1 MGRRWIVWV
10 RNILVALVVAA
21 FVIVFGQ
28 PGAGPATAP
37 VAEIDGDPVSRDLF
51 EFFRAQNETLLR
63 NVGQDLEPGMLQDL
77 LDSQTVGALVRRN
90 VVTGAATD
98 LGIWVAGD
106 EVRSRVVTDPNFS
119 TGGRFDS
126 EIFEQ
131 FVVRAGLD
139 TRIYTEEVRKDLV
152 MQKFQRLVASPVRL
166 STAAA
171 DESARR
177 ARTSV
182 RLRLAVAR
190 PEDFRA
196 DLEVEEDELSAFAE
210 GSQDRIEQAY
220 TDRRDEF
227 VQPEEV
233 HARHMLFTGED
244 ASARAEKAFERIG
257 AGEKFGAL
265 ARELSDDLATKEDG
279 GDLGFFPRGRM
290 LPTFEET
297 AFALQPGEVSEPI
310 ETPRGVHL
318 ILVEERH
325 EGSERTVEEVRL
337 ELARDLWLDE
347 RARANAREAAERT
360 AEALGEGRPFEEA
373 AEADGLRLETTPPIE
388 WAQVELP
395 EIGRAPEL
403 RIVAFT
409 LTEESPTANRV
420 FEIRDGYALISLLE
434 RTDPSDEQVRTEAQ
448 QLRETRAQELRTR
461 VMTRW
466 FERKRTELEEGGRL
480 VVYPLYPSG

>member
-1 MGRRWIVWV
+1 MGRRWIVWI

-28 PGAGPATAP
+28 PGAGPAMAP
-37 VAEIDGDPVSRDLF
+37 VAEIDGEPVSRDLF
-51 EFFRAQNETLLR
+51 AFFRAQNETLLR
-63 NVGQDLEPGMLQDL
+63 DVGQQLEPGTLQDF
-77 LDSQTVGALVRRN
+77 LDSQTLGALVRRG
-90 VVTGAATD
+90 VVTNAATD

-106 EVRSRVVTDPNFS
+106 EVHSRVATDPNFR

-139 TRIYTEEVRKDLV
+139 SRMYTEEVRKDLV
-152 MQKFQRLVASPVRL
+152 MQKFQRLVASPVRV

-177 ARTSV
+177 AGTRV
-182 RLRLAVAR
+182 RLRLALAR

-196 DLEVEEDELSAFAE
+196 DLEVDEDELSGFAD
-210 GSQDRIEQAY
+210 GSQERLEQAY
-220 TDRRDEF
+220 ADRRGEF

-233 HARHMLFTGED
+233 HARHILFKGED
-244 ASARAEKAFERIG
+244 ASERAEKAFERIE
-257 AGEKFGAL
+257 AGEDFAAL
-265 ARELSDDLATKEDG
+265 ARELSDDLATQEDG

-297 AFALQPGEVSEPI
+297 AFALQPGEVSEPV

-318 ILVEERH
+318 ILVEERK
-325 EGSERTVEEVRL
+325 EGFERTLEEVRL

-347 RARANAREAAERT
+347 QARANARQAAEQT
-360 AEALGEGRPFEEA
+360 ADAIGEGRPFEEA
-373 AEADGLRLETTPPIE
+373 AEARRLRLETTPAIA
-388 WAQVELP
+388 WSQVELP

-409 LTEESPTANRV
+409 LTEESPTASRV

-448 QLRETRAQELRTR
+448 QLRERRAQELRTR

-466 FERKRTELEEGGRL
+466 FERKRTELEEGGLL
-480 VVYPLYPSG
+480 VVYPLYPSS